1 MNGAAL
7 DKPSL
12 TDKLL
17 LIGMVDSSVAAAGLT
32 GIVAV
37 RGFAP
42 GDDGEIR
49 CAEAGN
55 DGLGHG
61 AQIARLLSAQDD
73 IGLLVAEVFA
83 GTQASSPTRVA
94 AAIDWLVVS
103 GAALINMSI
112 GMRRADAGLR
122 LACERA
128 EAAGVILVAST
139 PARGAPVFPAAYQQC
154 IAVSGD
160 ARCAET
166 EISWL
171 GGAHADFGAHPFA
184 IAGDARCGGAS
195 FAAARLSARIAG
207 LLREGTVPNAMRQK
221 LRAHC
226 RYYGPERR
234 RA

>member
-1 MNGAAL
+1 MNDAVL
-7 DKPSL
+7 DKP
-12 TDKLL
+12 LL
-17 LIGMVDSSVAAAGLT
+17 VGIVDSGVAAAGLT

-37 RGFAP
+37 RSFAA

-49 CAEAGN
+49 CAEGGE

-61 AQIARLLSAQDD
+61 AQIARLLIAQGGD

-83 GTQASSPTRVA
+83 GERASSPTRVA
-94 AAIDWLVVS
+94 AALDWLVAS
-103 GAALINMSI
+103 GADLINMSI

-128 EAAGVILVAST
+128 EAEGVILVAST
-139 PARGAPVFPAAYQQC
+139 PARGAPVFPAAYRQC

-171 GGAHADFGAHPFA
+171 GGANADFGAHPFA
-184 IAGDARCGGAS
+184 IVGEARRGGAS
-195 FAAARLSARIAG
+195 YAAARLSARIVG
-207 LLREGTVPNAMRQK
+207 ILREGTAPDAVRQT
-221 LRAHC
+221 LRAQC
-226 RYYGPERR
+226 RYHGPERR